1 MNWLLIVTVLSLLV
15 CTAAITNAV
24 CVYLEH
30 CGLAKLANANQLE
43 GQSDEA

>member
-1 MNWLLIVTVLSLLV
+1 MHWLLIVTVLSLLV

-43 GQSDEA
+43 SGEGE